1 MLKNSIKMKK
11 IIAAFL
17 FLLSFVLNA
26 QAPKKFYTR
35 FGGYGHDIGYGVVQT
50 LNGQYAVTGST
61 SSFGNGNTDVYL
73 ALVDSMGW
81 VRWEKSYGGFN
92 NDIGRSIIQLKD
104 SGFVIA
110 GYTNS
115 FGSGGYD
122 VFAVRTDKNGNLIWQ
137 KAFGGFDWDFGYCV
151 KESNGGDSLII
162 CGNTYSFGYG
172 KSDGYIIK
180 TDINGNLQWQ
190 KAYGGADDDE
200 FKSFTLTYN
209 NQYAFAGTTKSMGDT
224 KGDCWLMK
232 TNLGGDSLI
241 SYSKQT
247 SRKENI
253 NDINETND
261 KGFILCG
268 GADTSNGAPERTDS
282 YLLKVDE
289 FGNFQW
295 ERPYGLGIVA
305 DDQHHSMTKSKTT
318 NETYAYVRKTDNG
331 PQALD
336 PNLMLLNSGGYY
348 IAQTSYGSL
357 SNEELF
363 CIESTRDK
371 GYILFGYTFGYGAQ
385 LSDFYLLKTDSSIY
399 GSNSSMI
406 SVDEVN
412 KPLQELSVFPTITSD
427 IINIKLSGKSK
438 ILTYFI
444 SDLTGKLITERNS
457 IVSDES
463 INVTNLID
471 GVYFLTIDN
480 GSIRKSF
487 KFVKLK

>member
-1 MLKNSIKMKK
+1 MKK

-180 TDINGNLQWQ
+180 TDINGNFQWQ
-190 KAYGGADDDE
+190 KTYGGAEDDE

-232 TNLGGDSLI
+232 TNLGGDSILGVKRGD
-241 SYSKQT
+241 SKIQFLT
-247 SRKENI
+247 DIVEANNFDLVMSGA
-253 NDINETND
+253 NDID
-261 KGFILCG
+261 GR
-268 GADTSNGAPERTDS
+268 DTTYG
-282 YLLKVDE
+282 YLLSLDNNGGFKYENTFPRSEKYNDFQLTTLTKGYGGNNFIYVYKTYEAPINSKVEPLFMD
-289 FGNFQW
+289 
-295 ERPYGLGIVA
+295 V
-305 DDQHHSMTKSKTT
+305 
-318 NETYAYVRKTDNG
+318 NG
-331 PQALD
+331 MWPSIF
-336 PNLMLLNSGGYY
+336 N
-348 IAQTSYGSL
+348 TYGSL
-357 SNEELF
+357 DNDNIVDISN
-363 CIESTRDK
+363 TKGK
-371 GYILFGYTFGYGAQ
+371 GYIAVGSTNGFGSQLTDVFLVKLDSTLFGSQKIVGIKENKVET
-385 LSDFYLLKTDSSIY
+385 LSVEVYPTVTKDFVYVN
-399 GSNSSMI
+399 NSTKLNSLDI
-406 SVDEVN
+406 SVISITGSLIFTVRQDE
-412 KPLQELSVFPTITSD
+412 
-427 IINIKLSGKSK
+427 KSNR
-438 ILTYFI
+438 L
-444 SDLTGKLITERNS
+444 DLTQ
-457 IVSDES
+457 VP
-463 INVTNLID
+463 D
-471 GVYFLTIDN
+471 GLYFVQISSPNQQRTFKVI
-480 GSIRKSF
+480 KSN
-487 KFVKLK
+487 